1 MPKGK
6 VHNHKLEVVPKLVEQ
21 DDLSV
26 DELGDECPLCFGTG
40 VEIVV
45 GKGARACSCRKL
57 KVAAKTND
65 TFPPRYDKCTFENY
79 NAITSSQKEARH
91 LAFVLATQYPAVDQ
105 GLLLMGDVGVG
116 KTHLAVSIV
125 KLLKDNG
132 FKCLFYEFGALL
144 KEIRDS
150 YNPNTLSSELA
161 ILAPVLNVE
170 ILVLDELGASKP
182 TDWVRDT
189 LYHIINSRYNQNKTT
204 IFTTNFLD
212 TRVDP
217 TMDILEDRVGV
228 SIRSRIHQM
237 CRTIV
242 IKGDDFRETFDQPR
256 RV

>member
-1 MPKGK
+1 M
-6 VHNHKLEVVPKLVEQ
+6 L
-21 DDLSV
+21 
-26 DELGDECPLCFGTG
+26 T
-40 VEIVV
+40 
-45 GKGARACSCRKL
+45 A
-57 KVAAKTND
+57 
-65 TFPPRYDKCTFENY
+65 
-79 NAITSSQKEARH
+79 
-91 LAFVLATQYPAVDQ
+91 
-105 GLLLMGDVGVG
+105 
-116 KTHLAVSIV
+116 
-125 KLLKDNG
+125 
-132 FKCLFYEFGALL
+132 
-144 KEIRDS
+144 
-150 YNPNTLSSELA
+150 
-161 ILAPVLNVE
+161 E

>member
-40 VEIVV
+40 MEIVP

-125 KLLKDNG
+125 KGLTDNG
-132 FKCLFYEFGALL
+132 FSCLFYEFGALL
-144 KEIRDS
+144 KEIQGF
-150 YNPNTLSSELA
+150 
-161 ILAPVLNVE
+161 I
-170 ILVLDELGASKP
+170 
-182 TDWVRDT
+182 
-189 LYHIINSRYNQNKTT
+189 
-204 IFTTNFLD
+204 
-212 TRVDP
+212 
-217 TMDILEDRVGV
+217 
-228 SIRSRIHQM
+228 
-237 CRTIV
+237 
-242 IKGDDFRETFDQPR
+242 
-256 RV
+256 